1 MRTDAYRS
9 LHALGLSPGRAL
21 GWALGLSLCGAP
33 ACQRPPAPPPE
44 AAAAE
49 PFGLLTIPELEARMA
64 AARAGTLALS
74 IYDNNAAERFA
85 QGHLPGARWV
95 MYDAVTARDL
105 PADKDTT
112 LVFYCA
118 SEQCSASHQAARAA
132 VRLGH
137 RNVFILPAGIFG
149 WERARKPIEKGA

>member
-1 MRTDAYRS
+1 MRLARTAALRS
-9 LHALGLSPGRAL
+9 VLAL
-21 GWALGLSLCGAP
+21 AP
-33 ACQRPPAPPPE
+33 ALALAVPACRRPPAP

-49 PFGLLTIPELEARMA
+49 PFGRLTIPELEARMA
-64 AARAGTLALS
+64 AARAGTLALA
-74 IYDNNAAERFA
+74 IYDNNAAERYA
-85 QGHLPGARWV
+85 AGHLPGARWV

-105 PADKDTT
+105 PADPETT

-118 SEQCSASHQAARAA
+118 SEQCSACHQAAQAA

-137 RNVFILPAGIFG
+137 RNVFILPAGILG